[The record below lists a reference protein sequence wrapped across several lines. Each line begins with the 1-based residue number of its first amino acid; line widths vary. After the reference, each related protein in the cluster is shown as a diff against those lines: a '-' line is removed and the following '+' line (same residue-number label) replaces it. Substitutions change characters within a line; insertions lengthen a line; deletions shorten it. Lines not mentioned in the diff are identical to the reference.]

1 MGENLFFIGKGGV
14 GKSTVSSLTAI
25 ELSQQNKVLLV
36 SLDPAHNLSDI
47 FNQTFSDSPKN
58 ISDNFS
64 IIEVNIKKKVKK
76 YLENIENDLM
86 KSNSSLSAFNLLN
99 EFEIIKH
106 SPGIEEYGIL
116 LAYEEIVN
124 KYKNFDT
131 IIFDMPPTALT
142 LKFFNLPFLSQ
153 LWINKL
159 INLRERIKEKKEI
172 VSTIKLGK
180 KTIEKDRILEKL
192 HAQQNQYQ
200 KICSSFKDWDITKI
214 NLVVN
219 QDKLSIEEG
228 KRIIAELKNINIS
241 IAEIYINKFD
251 QKIEFDINNFRDSKF
266 SYVKYSDKVLNGFEN
281 LKTFVENNISL

>member
-1 MGENLFFIGKGGV
+1 MNEHLFFIGKGGV
-14 GKSTVSSLTAI
+14 GKSTVSSLTAVKF
-25 ELSQQNKVLLV
+25 SKKSKVLLV
-36 SLDPAHNLSDI
+36 SLDPAPNLSDI
-47 FNQTFSDSPKN
+47 FNQTYSDTPEKILENLSV
-58 ISDNFS
+58 
-64 IIEVNIKKKVKK
+64 IEVNVKKKVKK
-76 YLENIENDLM
+76 YLESIENDLM

-124 KYKNFDT
+124 HYIDFDI

-153 LWINKL
+153 LWVSKL
-159 INLRERIKEKKEI
+159 ISLREKIKEKKEI

-192 HAQQNQYQ
+192 STQQNQYQ
-200 KICSSFKDWDITKI
+200 RICSAFKDLGVTKI

-228 KRIIAELKNINIS
+228 KRIVEELKNINIS
-241 IAEIYINKFD
+241 LVEIFVNKFD
-251 QKIEFDINNFRDSKF
+251 EKNEFDESNFKNLKF
-266 SYVKYSDKVLNGFEN
+266 SYIQYSNKDLNGLEN
-281 LKTFVENNISL
+281 LKEFFM

>member
-1 MGENLFFIGKGGV
+1 MGKHIFFIGKGGV

-25 ELSQQNKVLLV
+25 KLSQKRKVLLV
-36 SLDPAHNLSDI
+36 SLDPSHNLSDI
-47 FNQTFSDSPKN
+47 FNQTFSDIPQDVST
-58 ISDNFS
+58 NFLV
-64 IIEVNIKKKVKK
+64 IEVNVKKKVKK
-76 YLENIENDLM
+76 YLEGVENDLM

-124 KYKNFDT
+124 RYKNFDI

-159 INLRERIKEKKEI
+159 INLRVRIKEKKEI

-192 HAQQNQYQ
+192 LSQQNQYQ
-200 KICSSFKDWDITKI
+200 RICSAFKDLDNTKI

-228 KRIIAELKNINIS
+228 KRIVEELTNINIS
-241 IAEIYINKFD
+241 LSEIYINKFD
-251 QKIEFDINNFRDSKF
+251 KKFEFDERNFKDLKF
-266 SYVKYSDKVLNGFEN
+266 TYIKYSDKDLNGLEN
-281 LKTFVENNISL
+281 LKTFVDKNTFL